1 LNNVDRYI
9 KEKVGSCY
17 EQQQERSSTTTTLWM
32 HVSLSIYKKVLEE
45 YKQIKEDCI
54 PQLMRR
60 WNDAVT
66 AYGKALALN
75 ELELSLQLIQWT
87 NLATTTT
94 TTTTTAEKGG

>member
-1 LNNVDRYI
+1 
-9 KEKVGSCY
+9 
-17 EQQQERSSTTTTLWM
+17 M
-32 HVSLSIYKKVLEE
+32 HVSMSIYKNVLEE

-54 PQLMRR
+54 PQLMGR

-75 ELELSLQLIQWT
+75 ELKLSLQLIQWT

-94 TTTTTAEKGG
+94 TAAEKGGGTEVDDAHTALDEGTPYRGG